1 MNDFG
6 IKISK
11 NKSMYVAK
19 FWFLDSN
26 RIVSEETRKFF
37 VKYFAIKWSKKKIC
51 DKIAGQYIKE
61 NYND

>member
-11 NKSMYVAK
+11 NKNTYVAK

-26 RIVSEETRKFF
+26 RIVHEETKRFF
-37 VKYFAIKWSKKKIC
+37 IKSFAIRWSKKKIY
-51 DKIAGQYIKE
+51 DKIASQYIKE
-61 NYND
+61 NLND